1 MYTLVY
7 SKQAVKDS
15 KRLRQ
20 SNLRKKAIEI
30 LALLEVNPLI
40 SPPIFEKLTGNLN
53 GYCSRRL
60 NQQHRI
66 VYEVYEEKKIVRV
79 IRLWTHYE

>member
-1 MYTLVY
+1 MFEVVF

-15 KRLRQ
+15 KSLKK
-20 SNLRKKAIEI
+20 SNLRSKAKEI
-30 LALLEVNPLI
+30 LSLLEEDPFV
-40 SPPIFEKLTGNLN
+40 SPPLFEKLTGNLS
-53 GYCSRRL
+53 GYYSRRL

-66 VYEVYEEKKIVRV
+66 VYEVHKKKKIVRV

>member
-1 MYTLVY
+1 MFEVVF

-15 KRLRQ
+15 KSLKK
-20 SNLRKKAIEI
+20 SNLRTKAKEI
-30 LALLEVNPLI
+30 LSLLEKDPFV
-40 SPPIFEKLTGNLN
+40 SPPLFEKLTGNLS
-53 GYCSRRL
+53 GYYSRRL

-66 VYEVYEEKKIVRV
+66 VYEVHKKEKIVRV